1 MRIYHK
7 SIKAGFLSFCS
18 FLLFISCKK
27 MVSISPPKNTI
38 STSQVFA
45 TEAQAES
52 AMAGI
57 YTRMIHGDEEVAYDQ
72 AASNVWSA
80 GSIRLFAG
88 LSSGELYNSRG
99 PLDLGYYVFST
110 NRLTPYNSSGSGLI
124 WKTAYT
130 TIYAANSVI
139 EGIAASAS
147 AVLSETFRK
156 ELTGEAKFVRAL
168 AYFYLTNLYG
178 DVPLA
183 LSVDFNQTANLPRAP
198 RQQVYQQIIEDLKEA
213 QANMRPDYSLAMNER
228 VRPNKWA
235 ATALLA
241 RAYLYAG
248 DYANAAAAA
257 TEVINNQSL
266 YNLETDLNKTFLVNS
281 KEAIWQLKQNT
292 TNSYVQNA
300 TPEGY
305 LTLPIPSY
313 TGTTLFCLSEQLM
326 TAFEPGDKRRI
337 DWIDSTNNTSGG
349 TPGFIT
355 FYPTKYKTGAANA
368 SPGPAEEYY
377 MVLRLAE
384 MYLIRAEAAAHG
396 ALGGPADAINDL
408 NVIRNRAG
416 LTNLAASLAKDQVLA
431 AIEHERQVELF
442 AEWGHRWLDLKRTGR
457 AHNVLSN
464 IPLKQPWQ
472 GDYQLLY
479 PIPVDEIKN
488 DHFLTQNPGYF

>member
-1 MRIYHK
+1 MHTYHR
-7 SIKAGFLSFCS
+7 SIKAGFICLFSC
-18 FLLFISCKK
+18 LLFISCRKL
-27 MVSISPPKNTI
+27 VSIPPPKNTI
-38 STSQVFA
+38 STVQVFA
-45 TEAQAES
+45 TEAQAEG

-57 YTRMIHGDEEVAYDQ
+57 YTRMIHGDEEVVYSQ

-80 GSIRLFAG
+80 GAVRLFAG

-99 PLDLGYYVFST
+99 PADLGYYVFGT
-110 NRLTPYNSSGSGLI
+110 NRLTLYNSGGSSQI
-124 WKTAYT
+124 WKTAYI
-130 TIYAANSVI
+130 TIYGANSVI
-139 EGIAASAS
+139 EGIAASTSDA
-147 AVLSETFRK
+147 LSETVRK

-168 AYFYLTNLYG
+168 AYFYLANLYG

-198 RQQVYQQIIEDLKEA
+198 LQQVYHQIIEDLKEA
-213 QANMRPDYSLAMNER
+213 QASMRPDYSLSMNER

-241 RAYLYAG
+241 RAYLYTG
-248 DYANAAAAA
+248 DYANAAASAA
-257 TEVINNQSL
+257 EVISNQSL
-266 YNLETDLNKTFLVNS
+266 YNLETDLNQAFRVNS
-281 KEAIWQLKQNT
+281 REAIWQLKQNT
-292 TNSYVQNA
+292 TNSFVQNA

-313 TGTTLFCLSEQLM
+313 TGTALLSLSDQLM
-326 TAFEPGDKRRI
+326 NAFEPGDKRRI
-337 DWIDSTNNTSGG
+337 DWVDSTDNTFGG
-349 TPGFIT
+349 APSFIT
-355 FYPTKYKTGAANA
+355 FYPTKYKIGPVNA

-396 ALGGPADAINDL
+396 ALGGLAGAIDDL
-408 NVIRNRAG
+408 NVIRHRAG
-416 LTNLAASLAKDQVLA
+416 LPNLPGSLTNEQVIAK
-431 AIEHERQVELF
+431 IEQERQVELF
-442 AEWGHRWLDLKRTGR
+442 AEWGHRWFDLKRTGR
-457 AHNVLSN
+457 AHDVLSN
-464 IPLKQPWQ
+464 IPLKQPWE